1 MDRRGLL
8 MGLGSLTLLTLTG
21 CGTTALVL
29 REEALVSDSELHRCI
44 LKSAA
49 DIGWVVVKDVPG
61 RMRLRYVKQ
70 SVHTLV
76 IDVTYKKGE
85 FVITPIAEGSSLIDE
100 NGKAHRK
107 VNSWTQNLARRIREE
122 ANRRFIRGKPQAI

>member
-49 DIGWVVVKDVPG
+49 DIGWVVVKDVPTACVCV
-61 RMRLRYVKQ
+61 M
-70 SVHTLV
+70 
-76 IDVTYKKGE
+76 
-85 FVITPIAEGSSLIDE
+85 
-100 NGKAHRK
+100 
-107 VNSWTQNLARRIREE
+107 
-122 ANRRFIRGKPQAI
+122 